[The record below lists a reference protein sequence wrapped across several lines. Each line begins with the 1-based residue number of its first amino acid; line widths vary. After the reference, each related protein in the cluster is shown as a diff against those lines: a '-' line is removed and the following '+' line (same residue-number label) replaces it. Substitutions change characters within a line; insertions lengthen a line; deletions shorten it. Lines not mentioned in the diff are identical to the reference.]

1 MEKTKKDKRSE
12 KDAGQKETVET
23 QSTHSEKRPEKD
35 AGRNKDVETQSTQS
49 ESSDQGDDSLNQTE
63 LSPGPLSIKLKQV
76 ISSINRM
83 TEFVNSTRFTAL
95 DYYGAHLRQKRLE
108 SHWKSLEALYY
119 QLICKLDESEI
130 EALQESYEQAD
141 EVCFN
146 AVALLRKKVAES
158 DPKLIGKTTSENDTN
173 QKQMNI
179 KVTLEG
185 QHHNIPNTWGD
196 FDGNV
201 LKWKGFH
208 DRYVEGMHK
217 LETVAPSY
225 KFLRLKQSLVGKAA
239 KALGEWQLTEDNY
252 AEAWDRLKQLYD
264 KPQLI
269 AHEHLR
275 QFYRL
280 PELHGKASSNE
291 LQRMANVTHETIRQ
305 LRGFK
310 LPVEHY
316 DFIFVHNL
324 QDRLDADTK
333 KQWELQKSDDWPK
346 LDDLLKFLDKQA
358 SVLANTQTKN
368 RQNLNIAVPNPVPYP
383 RFDRRQG
390 DGARALSPSGG
401 AIKKRTLCEVCD
413 GNHPIH
419 FCPEYLSLNLNGRL
433 EFVRLRKLCQNCLRK
448 DHRTNHCTD
457 KTCGYDQCKENP
469 YHNSTLCPFK
479 LEKAARKAAYN
490 VGQYDLHKKRPQE

>member
-1 MEKTKKDKRSE
+1 MDKKAE
-12 KDAGQKETVET
+12 KETAQKGDIEI
-23 QSTHSEKRPEKD
+23 QSIHSE
-35 AGRNKDVETQSTQS
+35 
-49 ESSDQGDDSLNQTE
+49 ESNQEDSLNQSD
-63 LSPGPLSIKLKQV
+63 LNPGPLSTKIKQV
-76 ISSINRM
+76 ISGINRM
-83 TEFVNSTRFTAL
+83 AEFVNSNGFITL
-95 DYYGAHLRQKRLE
+95 DYYGAQLRQKRLE
-108 SHWKSLEALYY
+108 SYWSSLEAMYY

-130 EALQESYEQAD
+130 ATLQESYEQAD
-141 EVCFN
+141 ELCLDTL
-146 AVALLRKKVAES
+146 AILRKKVTEL
-158 DPKLIGKTTSENDTN
+158 DPKLIEKTTSESDVN

-185 QHHNIPNTWGD
+185 QHHNIQNTWGD
-196 FDGNV
+196 FDGNL

-217 LETVAPSY
+217 LESVSSSY
-225 KFLRLKQSLVGKAA
+225 KFLRLKQSLIGKAA
-239 KALGEWQLTEDNY
+239 QALGEWQLTEDNY
-252 AEAWDRLKQLYD
+252 AEAWDRLNQLYD

-280 PELHGKASSNE
+280 PELQGKATSNE

-333 KQWELQKSDDWPK
+333 KQWELQKTDDWPK
-346 LDDLLKFLDKQA
+346 LEDLLKFLDKQA
-358 SVLANTQTKN
+358 SVLANAQTKN
-368 RQNLNIAVPNPVPYP
+368 RQNFNMTVPNPVPFP
-383 RFDRRQG
+383 RGFNKRQG

-401 AIKKRTLCEVCD
+401 AIKKRTLCEVCN

-419 FCPEYLSLNLNGRL
+419 FCPEYLSLNLNGRS

-448 DHRTNHCTD
+448 DHRTNQCTD
-457 KTCGYDQCKENP
+457 KTCSYDQCKENP
-469 YHNSTLCPFK
+469 YHNSTLCPYK
-479 LEKAARKAAYN
+479 LEKAARKAAFS
-490 VGQYDLHKKRPQE
+490 VGQYDLHKKRSQE